1 MDESVTLVLSESLPL
16 EFAGQLGGHLEQVW
30 PGVSWHEELV
40 RAQETLHTGPTLAI
54 LALGD
59 PVPLGDPA
67 ELAVVWW
74 HPDAG
79 KAPAVV
85 ATEVLRAVDAQAHRL
100 LAPSDGETPERV
112 SRIPERVSRADLFR
126 LPKRTAQPL
135 APIPRLRPE
144 LCLHEIG
151 CDRCVGSCPSEALDW
166 TQGRLA
172 ILAER
177 CTHCGA
183 CVASCPTGAIQ
194 SATCGDT
201 QWSALIASI
210 AEQSSPDTSEPLWA
224 TCPRDGE
231 APRRAGISVNVSCIG
246 ELGWLPLWSAA
257 AAGLAEQL
265 NLVCPDSNCELRSG
279 AAAAEARWQKVQML
293 SKTDADRHS
302 DMRSIPAELGR
313 TGAEWR
319 WPKLINAV
327 RQATGPVDDTT
338 LTQPCEPP
346 LGYRLALTATPERSC
361 THCGACVQIC
371 PTRAIRPERGEDA
384 AHLRFEAAR
393 CVGCSAC
400 VAVCPEEVL
409 HLEEEDV
416 VAALLSREPLLG
428 SDSYLACRG
437 CGGPLESANFI
448 HSVAARLRS
457 AGYRDEALRH
467 IYYCETCQD
476 QEVFA
481 ELRRLPQNPAGVASP
496 FPQVDIQ
503 NLIFDRYQD
512 GSNVPTGHI

>member
-1 MDESVTLVLSESLPL
+1 MVGQSVTLVLSESLPL
-16 EFAGQLGGHLEQVW
+16 ELVGQLDDHLEQVW
-30 PGVSWHEELV
+30 PGVSWHEELP
-40 RAQETLHTGPTLAI
+40 REQETLHTGPTLAI
-54 LALGD
+54 LAFGD

-74 HPDAG
+74 NPDVG
-79 KAPAVV
+79 KAPAAV
-85 ATEVLRAVDAQAHRL
+85 ATEVLRALDAQAHRL
-100 LAPSDGETPERV
+100 LAPSDGETPERL
-112 SRIPERVSRADLFR
+112 SRIPERLSRADLFR
-126 LPKRTAQPL
+126 LPKRIEQPL

-201 QWSALIASI
+201 QWSALIASV
-210 AEQSSPDTSEPLWA
+210 ADQSPPDALWI
-224 TCPRDGE
+224 TCARDRE
-231 APRRAGISVNVSCIG
+231 TPSRAGISVNVSCIG

-257 AAGLAEQL
+257 AGGLSEQL
-265 NLVCPDSNCELRSG
+265 NLVCPDSNCEFRSE
-279 AAAAEARWQKVQML
+279 AQASEARWHKVRML

-302 DMRSIPAELGR
+302 GMLSVPTERGGTR
-313 TGAEWR
+313 AEWR

-338 LTQPCEPP
+338 LAQPCEPP
-346 LGYRLALTATPERSC
+346 LGHRLALTSTPDRSC

-371 PTRAIRPERGEDA
+371 PTRAIRPERGEGA

-393 CVGCSAC
+393 CVGCGSC

-409 HLEEEDV
+409 HLEDEEV
-416 VAALLSREPLLG
+416 VAALLSRDPLLLDT
-428 SDSYLACRG
+428 DSYIACRG
-437 CGGPLESANFI
+437 CGGPLESASFI
-448 HSVAARLRS
+448 HGVAARLHS

-467 IYYCETCQD
+467 LYYCESCQD
-476 QEVFA
+476 QELFA
-481 ELRRLPQNPAGVASP
+481 EFRARRS
-496 FPQVDIQ
+496 
-503 NLIFDRYQD
+503 
-512 GSNVPTGHI
+512 SS